1 MTSRLDQIFSFV
13 NEIELRTNRLT
24 SVVNDS
30 NDLINSITT
39 LNASTF
45 EFDDTI
51 DDIRLLMNKNNESIS
66 EFKNL
71 HEKAFYLESNL
82 LHNDEITNQQSFE
95 HITHEYMHLMGQL
108 LENDK
113 YNTQDQTPTNTST
126 REETQLKENLP
137 QQSHYFSDEP
147 QHEEQPQEQEAFFN
161 HSNPPDL
168 KKMISISNL
177 KLKPMRCTSTTSPT
191 ISKKKSRYRLSSI
204 YNINP
209 IAYEDSTMETSVAT
223 SSTSSGEQTITSD
236 SNEADHSRMQNSV
249 TYSYETLDSHIM
261 NGTNA
266 LHGNMTPVKGSPPDT
281 GAPND
286 TKVIT
291 RGRSN
296 SLPTTSTKDNSIPD
310 NDFLKEFDCEDDI
323 LRLNRLKH
331 FISVSNLPGKHY
343 YDHDDQDDTG
353 SDYNHKDDIFF
364 DEIYTQ
370 SPTPQ
375 TRRNNINDG
384 NYDVVSIVS
393 DFSYYSPEKQEHHQE
408 QLQHLGTGND
418 DIFDYNDFSEFLR
431 KSRLDLNK
439 DLQQAFPHLMP
450 PPQVKESQRYKFHN
464 PIEKLLTSSMIST
477 ATLDVQASA
486 IMNNKTD
493 HDSNRLPYKAGTT
506 SASMGNTAFASSS
519 PSASSILHSYMQ
531 KPTTPHK
538 PNEPANT
545 FSFNDGFFKLY
556 HSISDTP
563 KKPNTTPPK
572 IKELKKS
579 KMIKSNPILI
589 PNEAQLKRIPP
600 SRTDGS
606 ASKLIIGSN
615 HTRTIRHGDGSIFKN
630 PVAKS
635 YDYSALRDAL
645 ASSILD

>member
-39 LNASTF
+39 LNASTI

-51 DDIRLLMNKNNESIS
+51 DDIRLLMNKNNESIT

-82 LHNDEITNQQSFE
+82 LHNDEVTNQQSFE
-95 HITHEYMHLMGQL
+95 HITQEYMHILGKLQ
-108 LENDK
+108 ENDK
-113 YNTQDQTPTNTST
+113 YNTEDQASSNTPLK
-126 REETQLKENLP
+126 EETQEEEIIP
-137 QQSHYFSDEP
+137 QQHSCYISEEP
-147 QHEEQPQEQEAFFN
+147 QPEEQPQVQEPFFN

-177 KLKPMRCTSTTSPT
+177 KLKPMRCTSATSPT

-209 IAYEDSTMETSVAT
+209 IAYEESTMETSVAT
-223 SSTSSGEQTITSD
+223 SSTSSGEHTITSD
-236 SNEADHSRMQNSV
+236 SHEVDHSRMQNSV

-261 NGTNA
+261 NGTTD
-266 LHGNMTPVKGSPPDT
+266 LHGNMTPVKISPEDT
-281 GAPND
+281 ETPLNEVKA
-286 TKVIT
+286 TT

-296 SLPTTSTKDNSIPD
+296 SLPTISTKDNSVPD
-310 NDFLKEFDCEDDI
+310 NDILKEFDCEDDI

-343 YDHDDQDDTG
+343 YDHDYQDDTG
-353 SDYNHKDDIFF
+353 SDYNHKDDVFF

-375 TRRNNINDG
+375 ARRNNINDG

-393 DFSYYSPEKQEHHQE
+393 DFSYYSPEKQEH
-408 QLQHLGTGND
+408 QLLGTDND
-418 DIFDYNDFSEFLR
+418 DIFDYNDFSDFLR

-450 PPQVKESQRYKFHN
+450 APQVKETQRYKFHN
-464 PIEKLLTSSMIST
+464 PIEKQLTSSMIST

-486 IMNNKTD
+486 ILNNKID
-493 HDSNRLPYKAGTT
+493 PNNNKLSYRPGAT
-506 SASMGNTAFASSS
+506 STSITNSAFASSS

-531 KPTTPHK
+531 NPKTTTQQS
-538 PNEPANT
+538 NEST
-545 FSFNDGFFKLY
+545 HSFSFNDGFFKLY

-563 KKPNTTPPK
+563 KKTSITPPK

-606 ASKLIIGSN
+606 VSKLIIGSN
-615 HTRTIRHGDGSIFKN
+615 QTKTIRHGDGSIFKN